1 MIIITGDVFSDGEKY
16 DSLTNK
22 YIRILAS
29 INNAVAEK
37 ADRVYEVVC
46 GIDILLKREE

>member
-1 MIIITGDVFSDGEKY
+1 MLIITGDVFSDGEKY
-16 DSLTNK
+16 DSLTTK
-22 YIRILAS
+22 YIEILAD

-46 GIDILLKREE
+46 GIDILLKKEE